1 MNNGG
6 IGHVLS
12 LCELRRYLCHESLSF
27 SASSIIWCKHK
38 AAEGTVLDFYYTLVV
53 HTFLFILATLKG
65 CVEFL
70 VQVAFCE
77 WVERPYIKE
86 CLLPLLPEI
95 ASTDIQS
102 SFIGRVGTAA

>member
-1 MNNGG
+1 MNNGI

-12 LCELRRYLCHESLSF
+12 LRELLRYLCHESLSF
-27 SASSIIWCKHK
+27 SASSTIWCKHK
-38 AAEGTVLDFYYTLVV
+38 GAEGTVLDFYYTLVV
-53 HTFLFILATLKG
+53 HTFLLILVTLKG

-77 WVERPYIKE
+77 WVEHPYIKE
-86 CLLPLLPEI
+86 CLLPLLSETVS
-95 ASTDIQS
+95 AEIQS